1 MTPYAAPLLPGKIYH
16 LFNHAVGNELLFRE
30 NKNYLY
36 FLKKL
41 KKYAP
46 PVCKIYAY
54 ILMPNHFHLAAG
66 IRKREEL
73 LPLYKGDEEPNDERL
88 AAFVIQQFSNM
99 FNSYAK
105 SYNKICERRGALFI
119 DYLRR
124 KEVCNKTYFKHL
136 ICYVNCNGVHHGFCE
151 KPQDWA
157 FTSYH
162 ALLTKSTTLLERD
175 AVLRL
180 FSGLDNFIKI
190 HQTFNPNFDDDLE
203 F

>member
-1 MTPYAAPLLPGKIYH
+1 MNPYAVPLLPGKTYH

-36 FLKKL
+36 FLEKL

-54 ILMPNHFHLAAG
+54 ILMPNHFHLAAS

-73 LPLYKGDEEPNDERL
+73 LPLYKGNGEPTDEEL

-105 SYNKICERRGALFI
+105 SHNKIYERRGALFI

-124 KEVCNKTYFKHL
+124 KEVCHKAHL
-136 ICYVNCNGVHHGFCE
+136 KNLISYVNCNGVHHRFCE
-151 KPQDWA
+151 TPQDWF

-162 ALLTKSTTLLERD
+162 TILTQSTTLLERD
-175 AVLRL
+175 DVLRL
-180 FSGLDNFIKI
+180 FSGLENFIKT
-190 HQTFNPNFDDDLE
+190 HQTFNPSFDDDLE